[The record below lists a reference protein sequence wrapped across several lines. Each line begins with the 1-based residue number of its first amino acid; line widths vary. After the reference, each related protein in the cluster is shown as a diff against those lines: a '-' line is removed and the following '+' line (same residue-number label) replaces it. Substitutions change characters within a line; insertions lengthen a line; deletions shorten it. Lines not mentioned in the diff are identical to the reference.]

1 MKSVAYF
8 ISDAHLGI
16 DIPDCGK
23 RGDILHDF
31 LREISPHAE
40 YLFIVGDLFDF
51 WIEYRHAVRPDY
63 FPTLYALRAL
73 AETGTKI
80 HYCLGNH
87 DFAIGSFI
95 EEKIGVKVHPTGFRG
110 EIQGKKLVVTH
121 GDELR
126 GSQFLSRILLNHFL
140 QFTYKILH
148 PNIGVPLGEFI
159 SGLSRAHFKTH
170 ASDEILEDY
179 RQAAKAILSTG
190 YDILIAGHTHVPEL
204 CRYDNGIYCNT
215 GNWISRY
222 SYLELS
228 DGEVNLR
235 QYTPKDG
242 ISRKDTKTRRR

>member
-1 MKSVAYF
+1 MKSIAYF

-16 DIPDCGK
+16 DIPDCGE
-23 RGDILHDF
+23 RGGILQDF
-31 LREISPHAE
+31 LREIALRAE
-40 YLFIVGDLFDF
+40 YLFIVRDLFDF
-51 WIEYRHAVRPDY
+51 WIEYRHAIRPDY

-95 EEKIGVKVHPTGFRG
+95 EENIGVKVHPDGFRG

-126 GSQFLSRILLNHFL
+126 GSQFLSRILHNHFL
-140 QFTYKILH
+140 QNVYKILH

-159 SGLSRAHFKTH
+159 SGLSRAHLKIH

-190 YDILIAGHTHVPEL
+190 YDIFVTGHTHVPEVIQ
-204 CRYDNGIYCNT
+204 YDEGIYANT

-228 DGEVNLR
+228 NGEINLR
-235 QYTPKDG
+235 QYTPKEG
-242 ISRKDTKTRRR
+242 ISHEDTKTRRK